1 MDFKSIMALFREDDW
16 TRELVEMLV
25 EMLELSSRM
34 FDYTMGVVVNG
45 EPDSDPNDKIFG
57 RDKRINELMRKIR
70 RRVIARLSVGG
81 QRGEVPTAL
90 IFFNAVKDAERIGDY
105 IKNLHEILEMMP
117 ADPDRAL
124 YQQWLLEP
132 STKVA
137 ELLELTRQAFS
148 ESDDDT
154 AAEVIAAT
162 RRLSR
167 SCEKGIREIAD
178 DNLGT
183 HDAVSL
189 VLALRFI
196 KRISSHLSNI
206 ATTVVMPVDLL
217 DFHDES
223 L

>member
-1 MDFKSIMALFREDDW
+1 MDFKSIMSLFREDDW

-25 EMLELSSRM
+25 EMLDLSSQM
-34 FDYTMGVVVNG
+34 YGFTMGVVING
-45 EPDSDPNDKIFG
+45 DPDQDPNGQLFE
-57 RDKRINELMRKIR
+57 RDKKINHLMRQIR

-81 QRGEVPTAL
+81 QGGEVPTAL

-117 ADPDRAL
+117 ESPDRSL
-124 YQQWLLEP
+124 YKKWLQKP
-132 STKVA
+132 SDTTA
-137 ELLELTRQAFS
+137 ELLELTRQGFA
-148 ESDDDT
+148 ESDDDI
-154 AAEVIAAT
+154 AAEIIAAT
-162 RRLSR
+162 RRLNR
-167 SCEKGIREIAD
+167 QCEKDIRTIAD
-178 DNLGT
+178 EDLGT

>member
-16 TRELVEMLV
+16 THELVEMLV
-25 EMLELSSRM
+25 EMLDLSHQM
-34 FDYTMGVVVNG
+34 YGFTMGVVING
-45 EPDSDPNDKIFG
+45 DPDQDPNTQLFD
-57 RDKRINELMRKIR
+57 RDKRINKLMRKIR

-81 QRGEVPTAL
+81 QGEEVPTAL

-117 ADPDRAL
+117 ESPDRDL
-124 YQQWLLEP
+124 YRKWLQEP
-132 STKVA
+132 SDKVA
-137 ELLELTRQAFS
+137 ELLTLTSQGFA
-148 ESDDDT
+148 ESDDDI
-154 AAEVIAAT
+154 AAEIIAAT
-162 RRLSR
+162 RRLNR
-167 SCEKGIREIAD
+167 QFEKDIRAVAD
-178 DNLGT
+178 ANLGS
-183 HDAVSL
+183 HDVVSL
-189 VLALRFI
+189 VLALRFM